1 MQEAN
6 QPAEIHHS
14 KTWKVNLPC
23 FSCFPS
29 ILLLCA
35 AMPRLNTERYLKPW
49 GPLKLYSIIRTGIMR
64 KLDWLGV
71 SRVHNNRAG
80 NMPVMFCCHQLSY
93 HISPRSDFEF
103 QRQWNFAT
111 ASFGDCQ
118 TCFSTIQ
125 RKLVSLKD
133 HGHNP
138 IALSGL
144 EVLLQL
150 GSDAEKG
157 QLNVTWCIE
166 ILKQS
171 GFLPLRWMHSMVRE
185 STPSHLDGP

>member
-1 MQEAN
+1 MYARDKTNLQRFITQKHE
-6 QPAEIHHS
+6 S
-14 KTWKVNLPC
+14 KFTLFFLFSFN
-23 FSCFPS
+23 SCFMRWYAKVQYRDLS
-29 ILLLCA
+29 
-35 AMPRLNTERYLKPW
+35 KPW
-49 GPLKLYSIIRTGIMR
+49 EPLKLYSIIRTGIMR

-80 NMPVMFCCHQLSY
+80 NMPVMFCSHQLSY
-93 HISPRSDFEF
+93 HISPRLDFEF

-111 ASFGDCQ
+111 ASFGDWQ
-118 TCFSTIQ
+118 TCSSTIQ

-144 EVLLQL
+144 VVLLQL
-150 GSDAEKG
+150 GSNAEKG

-171 GFLPLRWMHSMVRE
+171 GFLPL
-185 STPSHLDGP
+185 